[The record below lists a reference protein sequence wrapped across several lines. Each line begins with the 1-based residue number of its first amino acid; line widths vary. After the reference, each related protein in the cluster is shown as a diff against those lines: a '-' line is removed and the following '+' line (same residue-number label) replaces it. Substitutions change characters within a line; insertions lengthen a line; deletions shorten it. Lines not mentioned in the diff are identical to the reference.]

1 MNTDKTTVT
10 EDDLHAYVDG
20 FLDEKRSREVE
31 AWLAENPAVAEEVRA
46 WRSQA
51 DGLRSL
57 FGDYARPDSDDHH
70 LLATAAP
77 PPRSLPRWLPAA
89 AAGLLLFCAGTATG
103 IYGQRLLGSPPL
115 QQVASA
121 LDDLPAQAKSAY
133 LIYASEVR
141 HPVEVG
147 ADQEAHLVTW
157 LGKRLDYK
165 LRAPDLTKDGFHL
178 VGGRLLPVSGKA
190 GAMLMYE
197 DATGKRLTVLL
208 GRNPENEETSF
219 RFASNGNLETFY
231 WIDGEI
237 GYAVTGELT
246 RAKLQQIAE
255 ECYRQFE
262 S

>member
-1 MNTDKTTVT
+1 MNTNNTTVT

-20 FLDEKRSREVE
+20 FLGETERQTVE
-31 AWLAENPAVAEEVRA
+31 AWLADNPAAAEDVRQWQA
-46 WRSQA
+46 QA
-51 DGLRSL
+51 DGLRTL
-57 FGDYARPDSDDHH
+57 FGDFAKTDERDRRFVANAVPTARNF
-70 LLATAAP
+70 
-77 PPRSLPRWLPAA
+77 PRWISAV
-89 AAGLLLFCAGTATG
+89 AAGLLLFLTGTVTG
-103 IYGQRLLGSPPL
+103 IYGDRLLGTAPP
-115 QQVASA
+115 QQLAST

-133 LIYASEVR
+133 LIYTSEVR

-147 ADQEAHLVTW
+147 ADQEAHLVAW

-165 LRAPDLTKDGFHL
+165 LVAPDLTKDGFRL

-197 DATGKRLTVLL
+197 DDNGKRLTVLL
-208 GRNPENEETSF
+208 GRNPANAETSF
-219 RFASNGNLETFY
+219 RFASNGALETFY

-237 GYAVTGELT
+237 GYAVTGEIT
-246 RAKLQQIAE
+246 RARLQEIAE